1 MKKGIYQKMNR
12 RGNSI
17 IFILVLMILVLF
29 AGCQQ
34 SPDQVAIDQTEQP
47 SPTLHSFFS
56 VNNQPIQEGS
66 EGGNGQQSEP
76 TVSGVFNLG
85 STFTPVLTSTSIPP
99 VIIAETIQPTGQLS
113 YSIKPVYADAL
124 DPEWGIVA
132 DGGMDFTETT
142 GTYVH
147 QGEKALLVTPKK
159 DFGALFFAVKP
170 NNQISYPRDRVLG
183 ISFWI
188 NGGENSIETSDLA
201 AAIVGS
207 NDFPYYIADDH
218 SAYITN
224 DPPFAETRLYF
235 LGFTRSLP
243 PKTWVK
249 VQIWLADLI
258 YDPYYKYVTG
268 FYIKNDKGFY
278 HPFYIDEVSLTLLG
292 DETSNLPTQSI
303 TQALFATNTPT
314 PDVSPTPTVL
324 MTSTRTG
331 TPTKLPTSTPLP
343 TITRIPTRT
352 STNTPTITPTRT
364 ASRTPTPTDT
374 RLPTWTN
381 TVTKTRVPTRTL
393 APTITPTFARTP
405 TP

>member
-1 MKKGIYQKMNR
+1 MNR
-12 RGNSI
+12 RGNNKTI
-17 IFILVLMILVLF
+17 YILVLMLLF
-29 AGCQQ
+29 LFVSCQQ
-34 SPDQVAIDQTEQP
+34 SPEQISMDRTEQP

-56 VNNQPIQEGS
+56 EDSKPIQEES
-66 EGGNGQQSEP
+66 EGGNDLQSEP
-76 TVSGVFNLG
+76 TVSGAFNLG
-85 STFTPVLTSTSIPP
+85 STFTPVLTSTSISP
-99 VIIAETIQPTGQLS
+99 VVITETIQPAGQLS
-113 YSIKPVYADAL
+113 YTIKPVYADAL
-124 DPEWGIVA
+124 DPEWGILA
-132 DGGMDFTETT
+132 DRGMDFTEST
-142 GTYVH
+142 GTYVY

-159 DFGALFFAVKP
+159 DFGALFFAVKSD
-170 NNQISYPRDRVLG
+170 NLISYPRDRVLG

-201 AAIVGS
+201 AAIIGS
-207 NDFPYYIADDH
+207 NDYSYYLADDQ
-218 SAYITN
+218 SAYITD

-268 FYIKNDKGFY
+268 FYIKNDEGFY
-278 HPFYIDEVSLTLLG
+278 HPFYIDEVSLTLLD

-303 TQALFATNTPT
+303 TQAILSTDTPT
-314 PDVSPTPTVL
+314 PEVTPSPTLL
-324 MTSTRTG
+324 MTGTSTG
-331 TPTKLPTSTPLP
+331 TPTKLPTRTPIP

-381 TVTKTRVPTRTL
+381 TVTRTKIPTRTL
-393 APTITPTFARTP
+393 RQQ
-405 TP
+405 